1 MTVTQLKIVLQV
13 AWCRYL
19 SVGW

>member
-1 MTVTQLKIVLQV
+1 MQLKIVLQV
-13 AWCRYL
+13 AWCRCL